1 MKHKIFYSLT
11 ALIFALF
18 ALFGCSDG
26 EKIYT
31 ASFESFDFFGTYCCV
46 KIFEKNPTQARKDE
60 MADALEDVRSLLE
73 EIDGALS
80 ASDRNSDVSRFNAAR
95 PGERLEISAL
105 TYSALE
111 ECRKLFEASD
121 GLFDPTA
128 AASVDLWGFSSRFY
142 NGEKV
147 GMPYDR
153 EEGVLPDARY
163 VEAFKELTDF
173 SLLEYGGNFFVKPLK
188 TVEVDGTEYGVMLDL
203 GAVGK
208 GFAADRVR
216 DLLLEKGETYASI
229 NIGQSSLVFLDSPFD
244 GGFSVEISHPR
255 NQSERALVISGLRN
269 VSLGVSGDYQRFY
282 EIDGKRYCHIID
294 TRTGRPADGGVM
306 SAVTVCGSGAA
317 ADALSTVFMT
327 EKASDALKL
336 ASKTELKQVG
346 LDAFAVMTRQAGKYI
361 AAGNADFDVTGD
373 FLRAEFSDGGLKI
386 AAANYAGLII
396 GVALLVAATAL
407 VVALDLRN
415 RRAKKAVSE
424 NVNQAEDFNCAPQ
437 GSAALRQ
444 NSKTAVNTRGRTE
457 LIKSQRL
464 FFKRDLFVFGALA
477 LIIVLLFGFVIFG
490 QPRGELFAVEIYFDG
505 EQIFSYDVKSGEY
518 VCKNGFSGLSA
529 EKNGDVLALTVTT
542 EKGVNFIE
550 IKSDGETRVV
560 DSDCRGGQ
568 CRGLSVRRAGDVILC
583 VPHALKITGVGNG
596 SQSDGEVV

>member
-1 MKHKIFYSLT
+1 M
-11 ALIFALF
+11 
-18 ALFGCSDG
+18 
-26 EKIYT
+26 
-31 ASFESFDFFGTYCCV
+31 
-46 KIFEKNPTQARKDE
+46 
-60 MADALEDVRSLLE
+60 
-73 EIDGALS
+73 
-80 ASDRNSDVSRFNAAR
+80 
-95 PGERLEISAL
+95 
-105 TYSALE
+105 
-111 ECRKLFEASD
+111 
-121 GLFDPTA
+121 
-128 AASVDLWGFSSRFY
+128 
-142 NGEKV
+142 
-147 GMPYDR
+147 
-153 EEGVLPDARY
+153 
-163 VEAFKELTDF
+163 
-173 SLLEYGGNFFVKPLK
+173 
-188 TVEVDGTEYGVMLDL
+188 
-203 GAVGK
+203 
-208 GFAADRVR
+208 
-216 DLLLEKGETYASI
+216 
-229 NIGQSSLVFLDSPFD
+229 
-244 GGFSVEISHPR
+244 EISHPR
-255 NQSERALVISGLRN
+255 NQSERALVISGLEN

-294 TRTGRPADGGVM
+294 TRTGCPVDGGVM

-336 ASKTELKQVG
+336 ALKTELKQVG
-346 LDAFAVMTRQAGKYI
+346 LDGFAVMTRQAGKYI

-396 GVALLVAATAL
+396 GVSLLVAATAL

-529 EKNGDVLALTVTT
+529 KKT
-542 EKGVNFIE
+542 EMC
-550 IKSDGETRVV
+550 S
-560 DSDCRGGQ
+560 
-568 CRGLSVRRAGDVILC
+568 
-583 VPHALKITGVGNG
+583 P
-596 SQSDGEVV
+596 

>member
-1 MKHKIFYSLT
+1 MKHKIFYSFT
-11 ALIFALF
+11 ALLFALF

-46 KIFEKNPTQARKDE
+46 KIFEKNPMQARKDE
-60 MADALEDVRSLLE
+60 MADALEDVRSLLD

-80 ASDRNSDVSRFNAAR
+80 ASDKNSDISRFNAAR

-105 TYSALE
+105 TYSALV

-142 NGEKV
+142 NGEEV

-173 SLLEYGGNFFVKPLK
+173 SLLEYGENFLVKPLK

-255 NQSERALVISGLRN
+255 NQSERALVISGLEN

-294 TRTGRPADGGVM
+294 TRTGRPVDGGVM

-317 ADALSTVFMT
+317 ADALSTVFMA

-336 ASKTELKQVG
+336 AMKTELKQVG
-346 LDAFAVMTRQAGKYI
+346 LDGFAVMTRQAGKYI
-361 AAGNADFDVTGD
+361 AAGNADFEVKGD
-373 FLRAEFSDGGLKI
+373 FVRAEFADGGLKI
-386 AAANYAGLII
+386 AAADYTALITGI
-396 GVALLVAATAL
+396 SLLVAAAAL

-415 RRAKKAVSE
+415 RRAKKAASDKE
-424 NVNQAEDFNCAPQ
+424 KAGSSDDAPQ
-437 GSAALRQ
+437 GGAALRQ
-444 NSKTAVNTRGRTE
+444 ISKTAVKTRGRTE
-457 LIKSQRL
+457 LIKSQKL
-464 FFKRDLFVFGALA
+464 FCKRDLLVFGALA

-518 VCKNGFSGLSA
+518 ACKNGFSGISA

-568 CRGLSVRRAGDVILC
+568 CMGLSVRRAGDVVLC

>member
-1 MKHKIFYSLT
+1 MKHKIFYSFT
-11 ALIFALF
+11 ALLFALF

-60 MADALEDVRSLLE
+60 MADALEDVRSLLD

-80 ASDRNSDVSRFNAAR
+80 ASDKNSDISRFNAAR

-142 NGEKV
+142 NGEEV

-173 SLLEYGGNFFVKPLK
+173 SLLEYGENFLVKPLK
-188 TVEVDGTEYGVMLDL
+188 TVDVDGTEYGVMLDL

-216 DLLLEKGETYASI
+216 DLLLEKGENYASI

-255 NQSERALVISGLRN
+255 NQSERALVISGLEN

-294 TRTGRPADGGVM
+294 TRTGRPVDGGVM

-317 ADALSTVFMT
+317 ADALSTVFMA

-336 ASKTELKQVG
+336 AMKTELKQVG
-346 LDAFAVMTRQAGKYI
+346 LDGFAVMTRQAGKYI
-361 AAGNADFDVTGD
+361 AAGNAAFEVKGD
-373 FLRAEFSDGGLKI
+373 FVRAEFADGGLKI
-386 AAANYAGLII
+386 AAADYAGLITGI
-396 GVALLVAATAL
+396 SLLVAAAAL

-415 RRAKKAVSE
+415 RRAKKAASDKE
-424 NVNQAEDFNCAPQ
+424 KAGSSDYAPQ
-437 GSAALRQ
+437 GGAALRQ
-444 NSKTAVNTRGRTE
+444 ISKTTVKTRGRTE
-457 LIKSQRL
+457 LIKSQKL
-464 FFKRDLFVFGALA
+464 FCKRDLLVFGALA

-518 VCKNGFSGLSA
+518 ACKNGFSGISA

-568 CRGLSVRRAGDVILC
+568 CRGLSVRRAGDVVLC
-583 VPHALKITGVGNG
+583 VPHALKISGVGNG

>member
-1 MKHKIFYSLT
+1 MKHKIFYSFT
-11 ALIFALF
+11 ALLFALF

-60 MADALEDVRSLLE
+60 MADALEDIRSLLD

-80 ASDRNSDVSRFNAAR
+80 ASDKNSDISRFNAAR

-142 NGEKV
+142 NGEEV

-173 SLLEYGGNFFVKPLK
+173 SLLEYGENFLVKPLK

-255 NQSERALVISGLRN
+255 NQNERALVISGLEN

-294 TRTGRPADGGVM
+294 TRTGRPVDGGVM

-317 ADALSTVFMT
+317 ADALSTVFMA
-327 EKASDALKL
+327 EKVSDALKL
-336 ASKTELKQVG
+336 AMKTELKQVG
-346 LDAFAVMTRQAGKYI
+346 LDGFAVMTRQAGKYI
-361 AAGNADFDVTGD
+361 AAGNTAFEVKSDFV
-373 FLRAEFSDGGLKI
+373 RAEFADGGLKI
-386 AAANYAGLII
+386 AAADYAGLITGI
-396 GVALLVAATAL
+396 SLLVAAAAL

-415 RRAKKAVSE
+415 RRAKKAASDKE
-424 NVNQAEDFNCAPQ
+424 KAESSDDAPQ
-437 GSAALRQ
+437 GGAVLRQ
-444 NSKTAVNTRGRTE
+444 ISKTAVKTRGRTE
-457 LIKSQRL
+457 LIKSQKL
-464 FFKRDLFVFGALA
+464 FCKRDLFVFGALA
-477 LIIVLLFGFVIFG
+477 LTIVLLFGFVIFG

-518 VCKNGFSGLSA
+518 ACKNGFSGISA

-550 IKSDGETRVV
+550 IKSSGETRVV

-568 CRGLSVRRAGDVILC
+568 CMGLSVRRAGDVVLC